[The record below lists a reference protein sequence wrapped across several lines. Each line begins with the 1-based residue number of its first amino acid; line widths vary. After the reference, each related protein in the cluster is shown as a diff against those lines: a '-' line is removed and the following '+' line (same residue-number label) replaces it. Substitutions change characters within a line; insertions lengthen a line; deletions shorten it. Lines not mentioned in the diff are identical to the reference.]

1 MRPEIADGIEGEAV
15 TPTAVNAGVQQA
27 LSSSGGLATL
37 VTVVIEVGSL
47 RLPKLSFSV
56 EGASQFRDLLVRA
69 IDQATGGQG

>member
-1 MRPEIADGIEGEAV
+1 MPEIADGIEGEAV
-15 TPTAVNAGVQQA
+15 MPTAVNAGVQQA

-56 EGASQFRDLLVRA
+56 EGAIQFRDLLTRA
-69 IDQATGGQG
+69 IDRAKGGQG